1 MRIPVVDIAPFR
13 DGLGEARVATAWD
26 AAMRETGFALIAGHG
41 IADGLLDG
49 IYDHA
54 QDFFAR
60 SPAEKARLTFPDKGR
75 GQGYLPL
82 RSEIVGSGRDP
93 KARPDLCESLTF
105 ANPRFDREAA
115 GNDLDARLYRP
126 NLWPDDMPG
135 FRETVEAYMAAGR
148 GLALTLMR
156 LSAVALG
163 LPEDHFAPFFDRMEL
178 NLRCVLYPD
187 QPEAPEENAL
197 RYGPHTDFSGFTIL
211 RQAAA
216 PGGLQVKLGADWID
230 VAPVPGTLVINA
242 GDLIQRWTNDRWVSN
257 VHRVVNPSPPP
268 PFAPDGAT
276 GTSPTSALARAR
288 GRTGNERLSI
298 VLFTGPNT
306 DAEIACLPGCGDAK
320 YPPILAGLHSEE
332 RMRQTYGTQL

>member
-1 MRIPVVDIAPFR
+1 ISVIDIAPFR
-13 DGLGEARVATAWD
+13 GGSDPARVAQAWD

-41 IADGLLDG
+41 IDEALLDG
-49 IYDHA
+49 IYAHA
-54 QDFFAR
+54 RDFFAR
-60 SPAEKARLTFPDKGR
+60 PPGEKAKLTFADKGR

-82 RSEIVGSGRDP
+82 RSEIVGTGRDP
-93 KARPDLCESLTF
+93 RARPDLCESLTF
-105 ANPRFDREAA
+105 ANPRFDAKAA
-115 GNDLDARLYRP
+115 DNALDARLYRP
-126 NLWPDDMPG
+126 NLWPDGLPG
-135 FRETVEAYMAAGR
+135 FRDTVEAYMAAGR
-148 GLALTLMR
+148 DLALNLMR
-156 LSAVALG
+156 LSAAALG
-163 LPEDHFAPFFDRMEL
+163 LPEDHFAPYFDRMEL

-187 QPEAPEENAL
+187 QAEAPEENAL

-211 RQAAA
+211 RQDAA
-216 PGGLQVKLGADWID
+216 PGGLQVKVGTEWID
-230 VAPVPGTLVINA
+230 VAPVPGSLVINA

-276 GTSPTSALARAR
+276 GTSPTGALARAR
-288 GRTGNERLSI
+288 GRMGNARLSI

-332 RMRQTYGTQL
+332 RMRQTYGPRL